1 MSEAVET
8 ARQMKRIIEALKVEG
23 SKSTE
28 LIEAKARTTMA
39 YKVARATEAVR
50 AKDGGMA
57 VTMLK
62 HHAEGA
68 ASEEEYAM
76 IVAVE
81 SLKAH
86 WIRMENLRSQ
96 LNAYQSINRHLSVS

>member
-1 MSEAVET
+1 MSEVIET
-8 ARQMKRIIEALKVEG
+8 AHNMKLIIEALKVEG
-23 SKSTE
+23 HRSDG
-28 LIEAKARTTMA
+28 LIEAKGLTTMA
-39 YKVARATEAVR
+39 YKIARATESVR

-68 ASEEEYAM
+68 SAKEEYDM
-76 IVAVE
+76 IVATE

-96 LNAYQSINRHLSVS
+96 LNAYQSINRHLAVT

>member
-8 ARQMKRIIEALKVEG
+8 AKQMKLIIEALKVEG
-23 SKSTE
+23 QKSKE
-28 LIEAKARTTMA
+28 LIEAKGMATMA
-39 YKVARATEAVR
+39 YKIERATQAVK

-68 ASEEEYAM
+68 SAEQEMNM
-76 IVAVE
+76 IVATE

-96 LNAYQSINRHLSVS
+96 LNAFQSINRHLSVS